1 MLISFSLTC
10 VIFFTICI
18 GSAAYLSLFERKLIG
33 WIQLRVG
40 PDRCGIFGIGQPI
53 ADALKLLFK
62 RQALDSHS
70 GPAIFAIC
78 LMFAVALIQLS
89 LIPFV
94 NNFVLWKSENG
105 LIILL
110 LLHSIV
116 VFCETMIGTAS
127 HSKFG
132 VIGGTRAYL
141 QHVGSHVPFVLSMVC
156 IILGTNTT
164 DLLMIT
170 KITDSFLWFLL
181 KIPLFIIFFV
191 TILIVAK
198 KIPFDFPEAESEIV
212 SGAYVEYGGI
222 LFGLIYLS
230 DYLNLIFYSALISTI
245 FLRNFVI
252 LGTISMISLLILIR
266 AILPRYRQD
275 EMIKIALVILLPLL
289 LFCMMCLF

>member
-1 MLISFSLTC
+1 MFAASCL
-10 VIFFTICI
+10 VFFTLCI
-18 GSAAYLSLFERKLIG
+18 GCAAYLSLFERKLIG

-40 PDRCGIFGIGQPI
+40 PDQCGIFGVGQPI

-62 RQALDSHS
+62 RAALDGHS
-70 GPAIFAIC
+70 RPAIFAIC
-78 LMFAVALIQLS
+78 LMFTTSLIQLS
-89 LIPFV
+89 LIPF
-94 NNFVLWKSENG
+94 FRDGALWRVENG
-105 LIILL
+105 LILII

-141 QHVGSHVPFVLSMVC
+141 QHVGSYVPFLLSMVC
-156 IILGTNTT
+156 VILGTDTT
-164 DLLMIT
+164 DLSMIP
-170 KITDSFLWFLL
+170 KVAGSFQWMLL
-181 KIPLFIIFFV
+181 KIPLFIIFFI
-191 TILIVAK
+191 TILIVAN

-230 DYLNLIFYSALISTI
+230 DYLNLMFYSALISTI
-245 FLRNFVI
+245 FLGRFVI
-252 LGTISMISLLILIR
+252 LGTICIISTIILIR

-275 EMIKIALVILLPLL
+275 EMIKISWTILSPLL
-289 LFCMMCLF
+289 LVCMMFLI